1 MGADRE
7 SWKNRLG
14 FLLAAVGS
22 AVGLGNIWRFNY
34 LAYKNGGGAFLIP
47 YIAALLTAGLPILI
61 LEFGLGHKMRGAPPT
76 AFEKV
81 KNQEGKSFQGLGW
94 WGVSLAMFG
103 INLYY
108 TVVISWCVSYFF
120 HSFSLAWMQGNSVA
134 AFFMN
139 THLQASRG
147 IFSFGMPIWGIVGGL
162 VLVWLL
168 NWVIVYKGVQS
179 GIEKANKV
187 FMPILLALV
196 SILVVR
202 GLTLPGASE
211 GVTQYLKP
219 DFSRILDP
227 SVWIDAYGQVF
238 FTLSIGFGIMVAYSS
253 YLPKKSNI
261 STSAKLTAIL
271 NSGFSLFAGL
281 AVFGTLGY
289 LAQAKGVPVDQ
300 VVKSGPGLA
309 FIVFPEAIA
318 RIPLLPHLFG
328 LVFFLALIVAG
339 LSSSLSLVEA
349 FASSVVDKFGWK
361 RQKIVSILCMSG
373 FIGGLIFTLPNGIYW
388 LDTVDNFMTN
398 YGLVT
403 VGLLQC
409 LVIGWVYGAKS
420 MRRHINLASETRI
433 HGWWDFCIKYVTPII
448 LLILLGVKINGEIG
462 KLFVSKSSPALS
474 WTSGAAREQIPLSG
488 IRSLSFMENRKKI
501 VIRTADL
508 VNITRSS
515 QRAVQTW
522 RHDASYFQNKGRIT
536 LRFRLRSKGKLTT
549 HTPDSPYTMTL
560 IKKDGKR
567 IKLKTDHLFSLSI
580 DKKVKTRLSS
590 AKILFLLSGLLW
602 LIVSGFLAWFL
613 LKKKWR
619 NPRSLTLGHHFE
631 EGEDYHL
638 H

>member
-1 MGADRE
+1 MSADRE

-47 YIAALLTAGLPILI
+47 YFIALITAGLPILI

-76 AFEKV
+76 AFEKI
-81 KNQEGKSFQGLGW
+81 KNREGKSFQGLGW
-94 WGVSLAMFG
+94 WGVTLAMFG

-108 TVVISWCVSYFF
+108 AVVISWCVSYFF

-134 AFFMN
+134 SFFMN
-139 THLQASRG
+139 NHLHASGG
-147 IFSFGMPIWGIVGGL
+147 IMDFGMPVWGIVGGL
-162 VLVWLL
+162 ALVWLL
-168 NWVIVYKGVQS
+168 NWGIVYKGIQS
-179 GIEKANKV
+179 GIEKANKI
-187 FMPILLALV
+187 FMPILLGLI
-196 SILVVR
+196 SILVIR
-202 GLTLPGASE
+202 GLTLPGAGE

-261 STSAKLTAIL
+261 SGNAKLTAIL
-271 NSGFSLFAGL
+271 NSGFSIFAGL

-289 LAQAKGVPVDQ
+289 LAQSKGVPVDQ

-318 RIPLLPHLFG
+318 QIPVLPHLFG
-328 LVFFLALIVAG
+328 MIFFLALIVAG

-361 RQKIVSILCMSG
+361 RQKIVSVLCISG
-373 FIGGLIFTLPNGIYW
+373 FAGGLLFALPNGIHW

-409 LVIGWVYGAKS
+409 LVIGWVYGAGS
-420 MRRHINLASETRI
+420 MRRHINLASESRMR
-433 HGWWDFCIKYVTPII
+433 GWWDFCIKYVTPII
-448 LLILLGVKINGEIG
+448 LLLLLGVKINGEIA
-462 KLFVSKSSPALS
+462 KVTTAKESPALT
-474 WTSGAAREQIPLSG
+474 WTAGDKKQKQLKLSA
-488 IRSLSFMENRKKI
+488 IKKIAFMEQGKKI
-501 VIRTADL
+501 VLTGKSLARISRSAAGI
-508 VNITRSS
+508 NENWSQKGEYSITRKNSRIS
-515 QRAVQTW
+515 VTIRRKKTERNHYPDIPGIFTIQT
-522 RHDASYFQNKGRIT
+522 DSKTYT
-536 LRFRLRSKGKLTT
+536 LQPAQLAGLTISPKKETALSGSRLLV
-549 HTPDSPYTMTL
+549 L
-560 IKKDGKR
+560 I
-567 IKLKTDHLFSLSI
+567 
-580 DKKVKTRLSS
+580 
-590 AKILFLLSGLLW
+590 SGLLW
-602 LIVSGFLAWFL
+602 LVFSGVLAWFL
-613 LKKKWR
+613 MRKKWR
-619 NPRSLTLGHHFE
+619 NPQSLTLGHHFE